1 VPRSGLSSEAMV
13 GSKGEGCSLCLL
25 IEFII
30 SMYVSSLNIIR
41 SCFTLRCALLMADGH
56 CIPTNTTLQQL
67 ILRGKAG
74 RSHNTGHKGRKRI
87 NRLAAS
93 APITEKAIE
102 GRMRRIIREM

>member
-1 VPRSGLSSEAMV
+1 
-13 GSKGEGCSLCLL
+13 
-25 IEFII
+25 
-30 SMYVSSLNIIR
+30 MYVSSLNIIR